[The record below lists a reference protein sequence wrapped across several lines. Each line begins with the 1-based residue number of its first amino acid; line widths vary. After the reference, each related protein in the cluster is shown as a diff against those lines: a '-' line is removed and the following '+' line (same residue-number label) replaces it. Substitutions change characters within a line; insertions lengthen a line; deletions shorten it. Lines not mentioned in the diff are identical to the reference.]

1 MQYLSKNL
9 LDYVRSVRNINERPH
24 RSYGSRN
31 HDSEEYVDGDVDVD
45 CRHRSPGAP
54 QLTRQTMSQ

>member
-24 RSYGSRN
+24 RSCGSGN
-31 HDSEEYVDGDVDVD
+31 HDIEEYVDGDIDVD
-45 CRHRSPGAP
+45 CRHHRNVQVPLSRRGK
-54 QLTRQTMSQ
+54 Q